1 MFLSSKSNSLKNL
14 GSIDRSGGY
23 SRRVVLDAVKDFARP
38 NWALLLI
45 MMLLPGA
52 IGYVMTL
59 FSKGSE
65 RVRWMY
71 LGSFGISGV
80 WLVIIFV
87 IIWTGIGNPLM
98 GLEGENRTAVILR
111 KFQKSGWQLVN
122 GLRLRGDWDID
133 HVLVGPAG
141 VLVFESKWSH
151 KLWPTDDRDSTF
163 MAGRLEDATRQ
174 VNRNCAQFKSFFKE
188 ELVGVTVTP
197 VCVLWSNTYKSDVFS
212 TFQSD
217 GVVVVPGPSLESWME
232 SLTAN
237 WLDPNRVEQLSNVVA
252 LQVALRDKEDA
263 ERSDAP
269 LPTLGT
275 LVKRNVFAPL
285 FGLFVALYG
294 YAVITRHQGLWFSGF
309 MLATF
314 AVIGVL
320 LARRL
325 PSRRIGQGWLWGC
338 AVYVCV
344 FIVVLIQ
351 AFTR

>member
-1 MFLSSKSNSLKNL
+1 
-14 GSIDRSGGY
+14 
-23 SRRVVLDAVKDFARP
+23 
-38 NWALLLI
+38 
-45 MMLLPGA
+45 
-52 IGYVMTL
+52 
-59 FSKGSE
+59 
-65 RVRWMY
+65 
-71 LGSFGISGV
+71 
-80 WLVIIFV
+80 
-87 IIWTGIGNPLM
+87 
-98 GLEGENRTAVILR
+98 
-111 KFQKSGWQLVN
+111 
-122 GLRLRGDWDID
+122 
-133 HVLVGPAG
+133 
-141 VLVFESKWSH
+141 
-151 KLWPTDDRDSTF
+151 
-163 MAGRLEDATRQ
+163 
-174 VNRNCAQFKSFFKE
+174 
-188 ELVGVTVTP
+188 
-197 VCVLWSNTYKSDVFS
+197 
-212 TFQSD
+212 
-217 GVVVVPGPSLESWME
+217 ME